1 LLVRGSRDLLIVTL
15 SELLL
20 LLLLLL
26 LLHLEVGLE
35 LLLVVGSLSLLHVS
49 KGLILV
55 QSGVLRRLLLLLL
68 LLLGHLE
75 GLPVRLI
82 DLGRGSELIQLHAG
96 LLRLLSDASL
106 VERLLWLRA
115 RLLLLLLV
123 VTLHRLLLLLLL
135 LLELLLS
142 LEL

>member
-15 SELLL
+15 SE

-35 LLLVVGSLSLLHVS
+35 LLLVVGSLSLLHVN

-55 QSGVLRRLLLLLL
+55 QSGVLRRLLLLLLL